1 MCAMQL
7 DAADVWIVLRAE
19 NVNMLL
25 IEALEA
31 KVWSSMQ
38 WQDVD

>member
-1 MCAMQL
+1 MQL